1 MCVICGTMNFWVE
14 GFQMVKRASLIYFL
28 FAACALGAEAQTTT
42 VVNIC
47 PYTSHPTALACLI
60 PDLTQTGTS
69 QNLSRFNTTVAQ
81 VIGQLPLAAPVSG
94 FVLRFDKKLGIPVE
108 ENQNLGSVLTER
120 GNTVGKHKVFVGFT
134 YQRFVFQTIDGIKL
148 SNLPSAYQFETIPNG
163 PDTITEYGAS
173 QNSVSANLS
182 QYTGIIAFGLTSRVD
197 VSLTVPFE
205 RVSLGAGNSNLREAF
220 VITNPSGTILNSSA
234 SNPSKTTQSIAG
246 SATGFGDLLVNAKG
260 TVFNGEKSKL
270 ALGMEARLPTG
281 DEYNLLGTG
290 ALGIKPYLVFSR
302 LGRITPHVNLGYQ
315 WNNTSNLYINPCHFG
330 GSCASTPGLPTLNL
344 PASIDYSGGAD
355 FGLNKKLT
363 LVTDFVGQHYFNSPR
378 VTSAVPA
385 SKAGIP
391 GIPIQGGTSTCPPT
405 STDTSALSAFNC
417 APTVQVA
424 TGGVNLDNL
433 ALGLKWNPVGK
444 LIVSANALV
453 RLDSGGLRPARF
465 VPLVGLS
472 YRFGN

>member
-1 MCVICGTMNFWVE
+1 MCVTCGAMNFWAE
-14 GFQMVKRASLIYFL
+14 GFQMLKRASLIYFL
-28 FAACALGAEAQTTT
+28 FAVFALGAHAQTT
-42 VVNIC
+42 VVDAC
-47 PYTSHPTALACLI
+47 PYSPQHKTSLSCLI

-134 YQRFVFQTIDGIKL
+134 YQRFVFQTIDGTKL
-148 SNLPSAYQFETIPNG
+148 SDLPSVYQFGTIPNG
-163 PDTITEYGAS
+163 ANTITEYGAS

-182 QYTGIIAFGLTSRVD
+182 QYTGIIALGLTSRVD

-205 RVSLGAGNSNLREAF
+205 RVSLGAGNSGLREAF
-220 VITNPSGTILNSSA
+220 VTTNSSGTIINTSA

-246 SATGFGDLLVNAKG
+246 SATGFGDLLLNAKG

-270 ALGMEARLPTG
+270 ALGVEVRLPTG

-290 ALGIKPYLVFSR
+290 AAGVKPYVVFSR
-302 LGRITPHVNLGYQ
+302 LGRVTPHMNLGYQ

-355 FGLNKKLT
+355 FGIKKKFT
-363 LVTDFVGQHYFNSPR
+363 VVADFVGQHYFNSPR
-378 VTSAVPA
+378 VTAPVPA
-385 SKAGIP
+385 NKAGIT
-391 GIPIQGGTSTCPPT
+391 GIPLHGGASTCPPAP
-405 STDTSALSAFNC
+405 TDTSALSAFNC